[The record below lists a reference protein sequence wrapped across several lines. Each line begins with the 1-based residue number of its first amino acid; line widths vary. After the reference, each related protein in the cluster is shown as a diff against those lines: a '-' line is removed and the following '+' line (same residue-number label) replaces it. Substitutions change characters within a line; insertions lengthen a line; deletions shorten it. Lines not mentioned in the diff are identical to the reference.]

1 MDLGIDLKPLNY
13 ENRKTGNEKKESNE
27 CGEHQDIEIYN
38 KSIINTQGC
47 MTAIDK

>member
-27 CGEHQDIEIYN
+27 SGEHQDIEIYN
-38 KSIINTQGC
+38 KSIINTQDC